1 MKKEIFNVLSRHN
14 LHVRDIRG
22 QGYDGASNMRG
33 EWFGLQ
39 ALVSNECLYAY
50 YIHCFAHR
58 LQLAL
63 IAASQEVIPIHQFF
77 SKLTGIVNIV
87 GSSCKRHDQLQ
98 PAQAIEIQRL
108 LSVFELKTD
117 KELNQI
123 GTLK

>member
-1 MKKEIFNVLSRHN
+1 
-14 LHVRDIRG
+14 
-22 QGYDGASNMRG
+22 MRG

-39 ALVSNECLYAY
+39 ALVSNECPYAY

-63 IAASQEVIPIHQFF
+63 IATSPKVIHIHQFF

-98 PAQAIEIQRL
+98 VAQAAEIQRL
-108 LSVFELKTD
+108 FSVFELETGKR
-117 KELNQI
+117 LNQI
-123 GTLK
+123 GTLKRVRDTR

>member
-1 MKKEIFNVLSRHN
+1 MH
-14 LHVRDIRG
+14 
-22 QGYDGASNMRG
+22 G
-33 EWFGLQ
+33 EWFELQ
-39 ALVSNECLYAY
+39 AFVFNECPYAY

-58 LQLAL
+58 FQLAL

-87 GSSCKRHDQLQ
+87 GSSCKRHNQLQ
-98 PAQAIEIQRL
+98 VAQVAEIQRL